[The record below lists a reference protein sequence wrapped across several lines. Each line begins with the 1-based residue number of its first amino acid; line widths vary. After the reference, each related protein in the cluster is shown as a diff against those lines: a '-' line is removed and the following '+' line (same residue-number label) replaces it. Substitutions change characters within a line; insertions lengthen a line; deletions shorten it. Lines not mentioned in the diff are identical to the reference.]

1 MSFNTV
7 TSSFKVTR
15 RRGAP
20 LAEAARLGLIAG
32 AALVAFALIGAYAAM
47 DKRHVVEDLLTLSQ
61 IACGLMVFAAGY
73 SAARDGR
80 SGAGAALLHG
90 LVAGAVAGACL
101 SLLVWLTV
109 SVNLRATL
117 VAASPALA
125 RALSLG
131 APVASGQALAQLPL
145 LGALLAGLGAAVG
158 LLPPAGRRAV
168 TTGLGVVLVAG
179 LFRDVFASMLDN
191 LPDLTGPEI
200 ELFGPSGLNPGAAPV
215 LFAAGAGFSLL
226 RGRLSAGR
234 AGVPR
239 SGASR
244 LGLALLVVGVLVL
257 PLVTNDFV
265 AQVAMLVALYMLMGM
280 GLNIEL
286 GLAGLVDLGFVAFFA
301 VGAYTVALMCSSG
314 PLAVADVS
322 FWLALPVAI
331 VLAACAG
338 LLFGLPVLR
347 VRGDYLAMATLGL
360 GEIIRVLVLSD
371 ALGPY
376 LGGSQGIIEIR
387 HPSLFGLELK
397 SPASLYYLALALAA
411 VVAFVSWRL
420 QHAKIGRAWLAM
432 REDEDVAQALG
443 IDPVASK
450 LLAYTIGAAFAGA
463 AGAVFAALIGSVYP
477 HSFQLLV
484 SINVLAILVIG
495 GLGSLPGVLVGA
507 IVLIGLPE
515 LLREF
520 GEFRYLFYGIALV
533 AMMHVRAEGL
543 WPAAH
548 ARENAQPENAQPE
561 NAHA

>member
-15 RRGAP
+15 RRKAP
-20 LAEAARLGLIAG
+20 LIETLQVGGLAGLAAI
-32 AALVAFALIGAYAAM
+32 AFALIGAYVAM
-47 DKRHVVEDLLTLSQ
+47 DKRHVIEDTLTLSQ
-61 IACGLMVFAAGY
+61 VACALIAIAAGY
-73 SAARDGR
+73 VAGRDAGGGS
-80 SGAGAALLHG
+80 SGARAMLHGALAG
-90 LVAGAVAGACL
+90 LVAGLCVSA
-101 SLLVWLTV
+101 LLLLTA
-109 SVNLRATL
+109 SFNLRTTL
-117 VAASPALA
+117 VAASPMLVK
-125 RALSLG
+125 ALSLG
-131 APVASGQALAQLPL
+131 AQNASPQALAQLPV
-145 LGALLAGLGAAVG
+145 LGAILGVIGGLLAA
-158 LLPPAGRRAV
+158 LPGRWRRAL
-168 TTGLGVVLVAG
+168 TNGFAVVLIAG
-179 LFRDVFASMLDN
+179 LFRDVFVSMLDN
-191 LPDLTGPEI
+191 VPDLNGPET
-200 ELFGPSGLNPGAAPV
+200 EVFGSAGLNPGAALV
-215 LFAAGAGFSLL
+215 LLSLGAALSLL
-226 RGRLSAGR
+226 RDRWKVGAAAAGR
-234 AGVPR
+234 AR
-239 SGASR
+239 ASKG
-244 LGLALLVVGVLVL
+244 GLVLLLIGVLIL

-301 VGAYTVALMCSSG
+301 VGAYTVALLCSSG
-314 PLAVADVS
+314 PLAIADVS
-322 FWLALPVAI
+322 FWVALPVAV
-331 VLAACAG
+331 VLAAGAG
-338 LLFGLPVLR
+338 MLFGLPVLR

-371 ALGPY
+371 ALSPY
-376 LGGSQGIIEIR
+376 LGGSQGIIEID
-387 HPSLFGLELK
+387 HPRLFGFSLQ
-397 SPASLYYLALALAA
+397 SPAALYYLALALAG
-411 VVAFVSWRL
+411 VVAFISWRL
-420 QHAKIGRAWLAM
+420 QHARIGRAWLAM

-463 AGAVFAALIGSVYP
+463 AGAVFAALVGSVYP

-543 WPAAH
+543 WPATARGKEGAH
-548 ARENAQPENAQPE
+548 A
-561 NAHA
+561 

>member
-15 RRGAP
+15 RRRSP
-20 LAEAARLGLIAG
+20 LMEAVRLGLIAG
-32 AALVAFALIGAYAAM
+32 AALVAFALIGAYSAM
-47 DKRHVVEDLLTLSQ
+47 DKRAVIEGTVTLSQ
-61 IACGLMVFAAGY
+61 LASLLIVFAAGHV
-73 SAARDGR
+73 AARDAR
-80 SGAGAALLHG
+80 SGTSAALLNAV
-90 LVAGAVAGACL
+90 VAGLVAGACL
-101 SLLVWLTV
+101 SVLVWLIMA
-109 SVNLRATL
+109 VNLRTTL

-125 RALSLG
+125 KALSLG
-131 APVASGQALAQLPL
+131 ARIASLEALAQLPL
-145 LGALLAGLGAAVG
+145 IGAASALVGALVGRLPAGAGKAALTGLAAVI
-158 LLPPAGRRAV
+158 
-168 TTGLGVVLVAG
+168 TAG
-179 LFRDVFASMLDN
+179 LFRDVFASMLER
-191 LPDLTGPEI
+191 LPDLTGPDHEV
-200 ELFGPSGLNPGAAPV
+200 FGSAGLNPGAAV
-215 LFAAGAGFSLL
+215 ALFFLAAAFALVRDRL
-226 RGRLSAGR
+226 ALKRG
-234 AGVPR
+234 GVPR
-239 SGASR
+239 SGLSR
-244 LGLALLVVGVLVL
+244 PGLVLLIAGVVLL

-301 VGAYTVALMCSSG
+301 VGAYTVALLCSSG
-314 PLAVADVS
+314 PLAIADVS
-322 FWLALPVAI
+322 FWVALPVAI
-331 VLAACAG
+331 VLAAVAG
-338 LLFGLPVLR
+338 MIFGLPVLR

-371 ALGPY
+371 ALSPY
-376 LGGSQGIIEIR
+376 LGGSQGIIEID
-387 HPSLFGLELK
+387 HPRLFGWELK
-397 SPASLYYLALALAA
+397 SPVALYYLALVLAG
-411 VVAFVSWRL
+411 VVAFVSLRL
-420 QHAKIGRAWLAM
+420 QNAKIGRAWLAM

-543 WPAAH
+543 WPAAYAKEGVH
-548 ARENAQPENAQPE
+548 AS
-561 NAHA
+561 

>member
-15 RRGAP
+15 RRRAP
-20 LAEAARLGLIAG
+20 LAEAARVGLIAG

-73 SAARDGR
+73 ATARDGR
-80 SGAGAALLHG
+80 SGPAAALLHG

-101 SLLVWLTV
+101 ALLVWLTV

-131 APVASGQALAQLPL
+131 APVASTQALAQLPV

-158 LLPPAGRRAV
+158 LLPPAGRHAM

-191 LPDLTGPEI
+191 LPDFTGPEI

-215 LFAAGAGFSLL
+215 LFAAGAAFSLL
-226 RGRLSAGR
+226 RRRLTRR

-244 LGLALLVVGVLVL
+244 LGSALLVAGVLVL

-548 ARENAQPENAQPE
+548 ARENVQPE

>member
-1 MSFNTV
+1 MSFNAV
-7 TSSFKVTR
+7 TSSFKVAR
-15 RRGAP
+15 RRRSART
-20 LAEAARLGLIAG
+20 EALRTGGVAG
-32 AALVAFALIGAYAAM
+32 AALVAFALIGAYAVM
-47 DKRHVVEDLLTLSQ
+47 DKRHVVEGMLTLSQ
-61 IACGLMVFAAGY
+61 LAGLLMVFAAGY
-73 SAARDGR
+73 ATGRDARAGSAA
-80 SGAGAALLHG
+80 ALANALLAG
-90 LVAGAVAGACL
+90 LIAGACL
-101 SLLVWLTV
+101 SLLVWLIAA
-109 SVNLRATL
+109 VNLRATL
-117 VAASPALA
+117 IAASPMLA

-131 APVASGQALAQLPL
+131 APVASAQALFQLPL
-145 LGALLAGLGAAVG
+145 LGAAGALAGALVARLPGDARRAALSGLAAVV
-158 LLPPAGRRAV
+158 A
-168 TTGLGVVLVAG
+168 AG
-179 LFRDVFASMLDN
+179 LFRDVFASMLEN
-191 LPDLTGPEI
+191 MPDPTGPES
-200 ELFGPSGLNPGAAPV
+200 EVFGPAGINSGAALV
-215 LFAAGAGFSLL
+215 LFFLVAALSMV
-226 RGRLSAGR
+226 RGRLRRPAR
-234 AGVPR
+234 VPR
-239 SGASR
+239 SGMSR
-244 LGLALLVVGVLVL
+244 PAMVLLFAGVVLL

-301 VGAYTVALMCSSG
+301 VGAYTVALLCSTG
-314 PLAVADVS
+314 PLAIADVS
-322 FWLALPVAI
+322 FWVALPVA
-331 VLAACAG
+331 VLLAAAAG
-338 LLFGLPVLR
+338 MLFGLPVLR

-371 ALGPY
+371 WLAPH
-376 LGGSQGIIEIR
+376 LGGSQGIIEID
-387 HPSLFGLELK
+387 HPRLFGYELK
-397 SPASLYYLALALAA
+397 SPASLYYLALALSG
-411 VVAFVSWRL
+411 VVAFVSYRL

-543 WPAAH
+543 WPASH
-548 ARENAQPENAQPE
+548 VREATNAA
-561 NAHA
+561 

>member
-15 RRGAP
+15 RRAGP
-20 LAEAARLGLIAG
+20 LMEAARLGLIAG
-32 AALVAFALIGAYAAM
+32 GALIAFALIGAYLAM
-47 DKRHVVEDLLTLSQ
+47 DKREVIEGAITLSQ
-61 IACGLMVFAAGY
+61 LACALIVFAAGHA
-73 SAARDGR
+73 AARDAR
-80 SGAGAALLHG
+80 SSLAAALGHG
-90 LVAGAVAGACL
+90 LVAGLIAGACL
-101 SLLVWLTV
+101 SLLVWLIAT
-109 SVNLRATL
+109 VNLRATL
-117 VAASPALA
+117 VAASPMLA

-131 APVASGQALAQLPL
+131 APVASAQALAQLPL
-145 LGALLAGLGAAVG
+145 LGAAGALAGALIGR
-158 LLPPAGRRAV
+158 LPAGAGRAAL
-168 TTGLGVVLVAG
+168 TGLGVVLVAG
-179 LFRDVFASMLDN
+179 LFRDVFASMLEH
-191 LPDLTGPEI
+191 LPDVSGPDYEV
-200 ELFGPSGLNPGAAPV
+200 FGAAGLNPGAAV
-215 LFAAGAGFSLL
+215 GLFFLVAALALV
-226 RGRLSAGR
+226 RDRLVAR
-234 AGVPR
+234 RRVPR
-239 SGASR
+239 SGISR
-244 LGLALLVVGVLVL
+244 PGLALLLAGVILL

-301 VGAYTVALMCSSG
+301 VGAYTVALLCSSG

-322 FWLALPVAI
+322 FWVALPVAI
-331 VLAACAG
+331 VLAALAG
-338 LLFGLPVLR
+338 MLFGLPVLR

-371 ALGPY
+371 WLAPH
-376 LGGSQGIIEIR
+376 LGGSQGIIEID
-387 HPSLFGLELK
+387 HPRLFGYELK
-397 SPASLYYLALALAA
+397 TPAALYYLALALAG
-411 VVAFVSWRL
+411 VVAFVSLRL
-420 QHAKIGRAWLAM
+420 QNARIGRAWLAI

-543 WPAAH
+543 WPAAYAKEGTH
-548 ARENAQPENAQPE
+548 AG
-561 NAHA
+561 